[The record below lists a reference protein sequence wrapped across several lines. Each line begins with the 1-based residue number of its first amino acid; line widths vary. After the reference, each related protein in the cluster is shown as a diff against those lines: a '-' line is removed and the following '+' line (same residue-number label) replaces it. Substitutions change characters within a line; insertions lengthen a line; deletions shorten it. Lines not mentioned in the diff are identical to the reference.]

1 MDLDDLPEAYKEFVI
16 AALNL
21 SEEDLTQLVSCDQC
35 GKNLT
40 DPNSPDPVETV
51 MLSICKETNQM
62 VEREMMVC
70 EDCYNG

>member
-1 MDLDDLPEAYKEFVI
+1 MNLDDLPDDYRDFVK
-16 AALNL
+16 AAFNL
-21 SEEDLTQLVSCDQC
+21 SEEDLTKLVSCDQC

-40 DPNSPDPVETV
+40 DPESPDPVETV
-51 MLSICKETNQM
+51 MLSICEKTNQM